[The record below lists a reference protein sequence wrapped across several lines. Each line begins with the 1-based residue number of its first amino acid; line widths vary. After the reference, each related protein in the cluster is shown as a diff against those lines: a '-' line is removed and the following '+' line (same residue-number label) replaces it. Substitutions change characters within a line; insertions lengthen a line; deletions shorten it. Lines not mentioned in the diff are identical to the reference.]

1 MDTDQLLHRV
11 AAGEPTAAATL
22 LTRHEARLRR
32 MVEMRL
38 DARLASRLDP
48 SDIVQDVMVEAHK
61 RLATYVERR
70 EIPFYPWLRAIA
82 WDKLIEMNRRHIAA
96 ERRSVCREADRL
108 NLSGDSEMI
117 LVNRLAATTRTPNDQ
132 LIQREIAARVRQ
144 AIDRLKP
151 LDREVIVLRHL
162 EELSFPETAAVLQ
175 LSESAVYS
183 RYRRAIERLHRML
196 HED

>member
-1 MDTDQLLHRV
+1 MDTDQLLHQV

-32 MVEMRL
+32 MVQMRL

-48 SDIVQDVMVEAHK
+48 SDIVQDVLVEAHK
-61 RLATYVERR
+61 RLASYAQQRD
-70 EIPFYPWLRAIA
+70 IPFYPWLRAIA

-108 NLSGDSEMI
+108 DLSGDSEMI
-117 LVNRLAATTRTPNDQ
+117 LINRLAAAARTPNDQ
-132 LIQREIAARVRQ
+132 LIQREISTRVRQ
-144 AIDRLKP
+144 AIEGLKP

-175 LSESAVYS
+175 LSETTVYS
-183 RYRRAIERLHRML
+183 RYRRAIERLHRVL
-196 HED
+196 HEV

>member
-1 MDTDQLLHRV
+1 MDTDQLLQRV
-11 AAGEPTAAATL
+11 AAGEPAAAAAL

-38 DARLASRLDP
+38 DTRLASRLDP

-61 RLATYVERR
+61 RLATYAQQR

-96 ERRSVCREADRL
+96 ERRSVRREADRL
-108 NLSGDSEMI
+108 DLSGDSELI
-117 LVNRLAATTRTPNDQ
+117 LVNRLAAATRTPNEQ
-132 LIQREIAARVRQ
+132 LIQREITARVRR
-144 AIDRLKP
+144 AIEGLKP
-151 LDREVIVLRHL
+151 LDREVVVLRHL
-162 EELSFPETAAVLQ
+162 EELSFPETAAVLR
-175 LSESAVYS
+175 LSEGAVYT
-183 RYRRAIERLHRML
+183 RYRRAIERLHRVL

>member
-1 MDTDQLLHRV
+1 MDTDQLLFRV
-11 AAGEPTAAATL
+11 AAGESSAAAAL

-38 DARLASRLDP
+38 DTRLASRLDP

-96 ERRSVCREADRL
+96 ERRSVRREADRL
-108 NLSGDSEMI
+108 DLSGDSEMI
-117 LVNRLAATTRTPNDQ
+117 LINRLAAATRTPNDQ
-132 LIQREIAARVRQ
+132 LIQREITARVRQ
-144 AIDRLKP
+144 AIEELKP
-151 LDREVIVLRHL
+151 IDREVIVLRHL

-175 LSESAVYS
+175 LSETTVYS
-183 RYRRAIERLHRML
+183 RYRRAIERLHRAL
-196 HED
+196 HEV

>member
-1 MDTDQLLHRV
+1 
-11 AAGEPTAAATL
+11 
-22 LTRHEARLRR
+22 

-38 DARLASRLDP
+38 DTRLASRLDP

-96 ERRSVCREADRL
+96 GRRSVRREADRL
-108 NLSGDSEMI
+108 DLSGDSEMI
-117 LVNRLAATTRTPNDQ
+117 LINRLAATTRTPNDQ
-132 LIQREIAARVRQ
+132 LIQREITARVRQ
-144 AIDRLKP
+144 AIEELKP

-183 RYRRAIERLHRML
+183 RYRRAIERLHRAL
-196 HED
+196 HEV